1 MNISDFTEQ
10 NILFLKGISL
20 EDVISIEDL
29 YQKDLLT
36 IVESPQSTETIWDK
50 IPKHFYDLNL
60 WKKNTNVRCWY
71 CTLKFKTIPWF
82 IISNTNHTANGL
94 VYDIKGNFCSCGCL
108 MGYVK
113 ANYTKRDNFD
123 IYKSV
128 YKLYNIFYK
137 KNIIDIL
144 PSPSKYELKMY
155 GGELDLDYFQKEIK
169 LINDINIKS
178 GT

>member
-1 MNISDFTEQ
+1 MNISDFTQQ

-20 EDVISIEDL
+20 DDVISIEDM
-29 YQKDLLT
+29 YQKELLT
-36 IVESPQSTETIWDK
+36 NMDSQQSLETIWDK
-50 IPKHFYDLNL
+50 IPKHFYGLES
-60 WKKNTNVRCWY
+60 WKKNTNIRCWY

-82 IISNTNHTANGL
+82 IIENTNHTANGL

-113 ANYTKRDNFD
+113 SNYTNRDHFD

-128 YKLYNIFYK
+128 YKLYKIFYNK
-137 KNIIDIL
+137 EIIDIL

-155 GGELDLDYFQKEIK
+155 GGELGLDNYQKEIK
-169 LINDINIKS
+169 RINDINNKS
-178 GT
+178 SI